1 MLDRVLSSRRVTSHL
16 DDPDTDASADDSKT
30 KKQNLSLLAS
40 NYLSRLS
47 HFCFCPTASLLLC
60 LLLAIVLITSLA
72 FHSRSFV
79 CVSDPGSRV
88 GFFGLDGLESDFGS
102 LGVPWCK
109 SLSHLAFDEFIY
121 LCICNC
127 CLNLIRVSGSESDLV
142 LLIGW
147 RLRRYGSWVWLFP
160 FGGWENVGIINM
172 RNYKEIYFLSSWL
185 GSINGFVI
193 KNENWK
199 WGFLVLIWNLSSIW
213 LSVKLQ
219 HWHQTWLIV
228 QRCCLWVHQAGI
240 SSLGCMFLVI
250 AILHFAGLFSWRLL
264 NLV

>member
-1 MLDRVLSSRRVTSHL
+1 MHTLAHSPKNTITATTKMLDRVLSSRRVTSHL
-16 DDPDTDASADDSKT
+16 DDSDTDASADNSKT

-60 LLLAIVLITSLA
+60 LLLDIVLITSLA

-147 RLRRYGSWVWLFP
+147 RLRRYGS
-160 FGGWENVGIINM
+160 
-172 RNYKEIYFLSSWL
+172 
-185 GSINGFVI
+185 
-193 KNENWK
+193 
-199 WGFLVLIWNLSSIW
+199 
-213 LSVKLQ
+213 
-219 HWHQTWLIV
+219 
-228 QRCCLWVHQAGI
+228 
-240 SSLGCMFLVI
+240 
-250 AILHFAGLFSWRLL
+250 
-264 NLV
+264 